1 MIPAGYIGSQ
11 VYMADTMT
19 YYSTLPTVFYFSE
32 WAPLSISYSSLL
44 FKPPSIP
51 SYFSSFQIEL
61 RTGPLLIPIVSLRVL
76 LCSNPSSYSYQ
87 FLCHRLQYDT
97 QEICRIL
104 MTYNS
109 DLFIQPQT
117 RLVFNTILSHA
128 SGNCM
133 GFHCVMESVIL
144 TVSDRDKW
152 MEAKRGINQGIA
164 VYWVNRT
171 SGTILCT
178 FSPGRQG
185 CGCPGQTQSTDIA
198 YLEGLSLGWS
208 LFQSIQLNTI
218 HSLGDAYLSS
228 RQFPMIQFILFVSA
242 VDHSYQDFGFP
253 CACVLLYVHPSIV
266 H

>member
-1 MIPAGYIGSQ
+1 MPCAFHNLIPIFPLSIQLHQTHQNQINRNQIEPTPITIMHILLVHRNYGEVIYGLMIPAGYIGSQ

-104 MTYNS
+104 KTYNS
-109 DLFIQPQT
+109 DLFLQPQT

-144 TVSDRDKW
+144 TVSDRDK
-152 MEAKRGINQGIA
+152 
-164 VYWVNRT
+164 
-171 SGTILCT
+171 
-178 FSPGRQG
+178 
-185 CGCPGQTQSTDIA
+185 
-198 YLEGLSLGWS
+198 
-208 LFQSIQLNTI
+208 
-218 HSLGDAYLSS
+218 
-228 RQFPMIQFILFVSA
+228 
-242 VDHSYQDFGFP
+242 
-253 CACVLLYVHPSIV
+253 
-266 H
+266 